1 MALNALIASV
11 GGTPQPI
18 IKAIEWQK
26 PDFILFV
33 VSEGSRGQVEGEVL
47 PGLDYVPQIESVTVS
62 DHQKIGT
69 CYQEIRDAASAW
81 LTRRGISDSAVYVD
95 NTGGTKAM
103 SSALAMAAVER
114 FSAFTYV
121 GGERRSAEGLG
132 VVLDGAETVIPVQ
145 NPWNQYAARDLE
157 RANWLLSEFHA
168 HAAARILN
176 EAAGRCD
183 DEFRSRLLGFA
194 DLAEAMGEADRF
206 RFGAAVKKFNGR
218 RRELE
223 FTLGYPAFSSV
234 TTLSDAW
241 NKLDLQTKSDGKTPG
256 RETLLELLANAERR
270 AKQSRYDDAAGRLY
284 RAVELRG
291 QQLARYAFGAE
302 LGRPRL
308 DDFPADRRADAQAL
322 LGEPAEDGRYKL
334 GVQKLYEALSLSED
348 SVLREQGAAYERLK
362 GHLAVRNG
370 SLLAHGL
377 QPVREDV
384 FNNFWR
390 DALDVLGVQE
400 SEIPRWP
407 ELNLALPQ
415 IRPA

>member
-1 MALNALIASV
+1 MKFNALIASV
-11 GGTPQPI
+11 GGSPQPV

-33 VSEGSRGQVEGEVL
+33 VSEGSRAQVEGEVL
-47 PGLDYVPQIESVTVS
+47 PALDYVPQREFAVVP
-62 DHQKIGT
+62 DHQDIGT

-81 LTRRGISDSAVYVD
+81 LARLGIADSEVYVD
-95 NTGGTKAM
+95 NTGGTKPM

-121 GGERRSAEGLG
+121 GGARRSAEGLG
-132 VVLDGAETVIPVQ
+132 VVLDGAENVISAR
-145 NPWNQYAARDLE
+145 NPWNQYAVRDLE
-157 RANWLLSEFHA
+157 RANWLLSQFHA
-168 HAAARILN
+168 DAAARILG

-183 DEFRSRLLGFA
+183 KEFRNRLLGFA

-206 RFGAAVKKFNGR
+206 RFGAAFKKFNGR

-223 FTLGYPAFSSV
+223 FTLGYPAFSSAA
-234 TTLSDAW
+234 TLSDAW

-308 DDFPADRRADAQAL
+308 DDFPANRRADAQAL
-322 LGEPAEDGRYKL
+322 LGAPDEDGRYKL

-348 SVLREQGAAYERLK
+348 EILREQGAAYERLK
-362 GHLAVRNG
+362 GHLAVRNE

-377 QPVREDV
+377 KPVREEV